1 MCLQN
6 TGKLRCYP
14 CTKTEW
20 KEQKSPLLFSHP
32 VEETLAQLHPFPG
45 RVGNGLEVLK
55 KEASDLIVMNKLQW

>member
-1 MCLQN
+1 MLTEQWQTSLLSMYQN
-6 TGKLRCYP
+6 RMKR
-14 CTKTEW
+14 TEV
-20 KEQKSPLLFSHP
+20 SLAIFPP